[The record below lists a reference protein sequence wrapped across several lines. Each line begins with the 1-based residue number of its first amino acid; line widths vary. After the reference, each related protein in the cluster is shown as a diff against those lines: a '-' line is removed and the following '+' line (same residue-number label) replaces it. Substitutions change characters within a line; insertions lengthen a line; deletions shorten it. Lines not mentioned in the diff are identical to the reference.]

1 MARDC
6 FTIYEPVTTLEG
18 RRISTMLG
26 LVRMISCYE
35 AYNIEDT
42 MHAALPERILR
53 SRGLLQLD
61 FPARLFLELRLR
73 DSFRPR
79 IPQP

>member
-1 MARDC
+1 
-6 FTIYEPVTTLEG
+6 
-18 RRISTMLG
+18 MLG
-26 LVRMISCYE
+26 LVRMISCYK

-53 SRGLLQLD
+53 SRGLLQLV

-73 DSFRPR
+73 NSFRPQ
-79 IPQP
+79 IPQPQRREFFFFSMS